1 MEVAPHHSEIKT
13 KLAEV
18 YEITG
23 QLQKALDLVDQG
35 FETHFIRV
43 HRRIFTLPPLSH
55 RIPRRT
61 QGEGNY
67 QRRNGG

>member
-1 MEVAPHHSEIKT
+1 MEVAPHQSEIKT

-35 FETHFIRV
+35 IETNFIRV
-43 HRRIFTLPPLSH
+43 HRRILNLPP
-55 RIPRRT
+55 P
-61 QGEGNY
+61 
-67 QRRNGG
+67 